1 MGEQTLF
8 CNLIENIFLG
18 VGTVPES
25 INAQVVDIQ
34 RLTQRGGARPR
45 NPMITRALRLFE
57 ELGDLRLVSL
67 LQEVC
72 ATQETRLF
80 TTRQERDHSDFLTES
95 NGFPFVIIDS
105 TFD

>member
-1 MGEQTLF
+1 MSEQTFF

-18 VGTVPES
+18 IGTVPERT
-25 INAQVVDIQ
+25 NAQVVDFQ

-57 ELGDLRLVSL
+57 EFIDLLFICLLEQISSSNKRTSL
-67 LQEVC
+67 
-72 ATQETRLF
+72 
-80 TTRQERDHSDFLTES
+80 TTRQESNNANLFTETNS
-95 NGFPFVIIDS
+95 FPFVVINS